1 MDIIRRILLLLIAY
15 VLIVSLNIVSFGYL
29 YYKHDSIAFS
39 DRIPVSNRNINN
51 LPFQEAVYFSGITYF
66 TIGYGDI
73 TAVDG
78 IGKFLTILQGFSGI
92 IVNSTFTGMFVY
104 YLVKR
109 SKNILI
115 TNRIFIRY
123 KESTK
128 RFYLSVR
135 VGNKG
140 RALVNVNR
148 VLEIFLYEN
157 DVRNRRFHLSQE
169 YYYFEKLLY
178 WDIDLHAEENKELL
192 NYLKLALFNNEN
204 ILIRVSIIGTDIE
217 AGELMFVSKYY
228 TNHSIQF
235 IKEYVGLY
243 KWKGHQRTEI
253 NWKDFQKIYKLDHDL
268 IENFRNI

>member
-1 MDIIRRILLLLIAY
+1 M
-15 VLIVSLNIVSFGYL
+15 IVSLNILSFGYL
-29 YYKHDSIAFS
+29 YHKHDSINFS
-39 DRIPVSNRNINN
+39 DEIHENKNAASN
-51 LPFQEAVYFSGITYF
+51 LPFREAVYFSGITYF

-73 TAVDG
+73 IAVDG
-78 IGKFLTILQGFSGI
+78 VGKFLTILQGFSGI
-92 IVNSTFTGMFVY
+92 IINSTFTGMFVY

-115 TNRIFIRY
+115 TNKVFIRY
-123 KESTK
+123 KKNTK

-157 DVRNRRFHLSQE
+157 DIRKRRFHLSQE

-178 WDIDLHAEENKELL
+178 WDIDLHTEENKQLL
-192 NYLKLALFNNEN
+192 NYLKAALFQDEN
-204 ILIRVSIIGTDIE
+204 ILIRISMIGTDIE
-217 AGELMFVSKYY
+217 AGELIFVSKYY
-228 TNHSIQF
+228 TKHNIQF

-243 KWKGHQRTEI
+243 KWKGHQRTDI
-253 NWKDFQKIYKLDHDL
+253 HWKDFQKTCGLEDDF
-268 IENFRNI
+268 IEDFKNI